1 MCVCIQNGIIFLRS
15 VQISTPPPIKKNICD
30 VLKGFPSRLPRA
42 CDSHGKHKGPA
53 NIKIL

>member
-1 MCVCIQNGIIFLRS
+1 MYSKWNNIFTLRS
-15 VQISTPPPIKKNICD
+15 NFDPPPPIKKNICD